1 MRKYNITY
9 SCGHEGR
16 IDSFGKIANREKK
29 VVLIVLCFT
38 IALMFCSCN
47 FLNPILRNESNSK
60 GSYVLC
66 DRQKKILKQEGL
78 PLDYEELD
86 DSQKNAIDSIED
98 IFKYLDKTYPKEKF
112 EYSGYVPY
120 STLEPE
126 HLIVESQ
133 YGEVT
138 VNRYV
143 STYLPNFLSSFD
155 DDFKTV
161 KAADIYATV
170 VDDYLAKKYDT
181 DKYLVDVSVSKYLDD
196 TFDTKTITQNCNGC
210 VYLYVDD
217 SLGLKIFKDISK
229 DLVDFMKN
237 NTGDMLVEAD
247 IELINSSDFSM
258 NISEDFDNGLSTDVI
273 KKHIE
278 YYRND
283 SEEKVYEVKGEWYE
297 IIWFSTNVIRTDNIK
312 TNYEI

>member
-1 MRKYNITY
+1 MVNINVVELIYITLKNTICLCLMNLSIISLIIINYVDWVVSNMRKKIIIFCLFFVISIIFSGCSIPNMILNNRAESHKY
-9 SCGHEGR
+9 SLT
-16 IDSFGKIANREKK
+16 A
-29 VVLIVLCFT
+29 
-38 IALMFCSCN
+38 
-47 FLNPILRNESNSK
+47 
-60 GSYVLC
+60 
-66 DRQKKILKQEGL
+66 RQKQILKQEGL
-78 PLDYEELD
+78 PLDYEKLND
-86 DSQKNAIDSIED
+86 TQKSAIECIED
-98 IFKYLDKTYPKEKF
+98 IFQYLDKTYPKEKF

-143 STYLPNFLSSFD
+143 STDSPGFPSSYD
-155 DDFKTV
+155 DDFKDV
-161 KAADIYATV
+161 KAADVYATV

-196 TFDTKTITQNCNGC
+196 TFDTKTITQNCNCC

-217 SLGLKIFKDISK
+217 SLGLKTFKDISK

-258 NISEDFDNGLSTDVI
+258 NISEEFDNGLSTDVI

-278 YYRND
+278 YYRRD
-283 SEEKVYEVKGEWYE
+283 SEEKVYEVKGE
-297 IIWFSTNVIRTDNIK
+297 
-312 TNYEI
+312 

>member
-1 MRKYNITY
+1 MEWVVNNMKRKVFILCLLFVMSVIFGGCNIPNLILNNKTESYKY
-9 SCGHEGR
+9 SLT
-16 IDSFGKIANREKK
+16 A
-29 VVLIVLCFT
+29 
-38 IALMFCSCN
+38 
-47 FLNPILRNESNSK
+47 
-60 GSYVLC
+60 
-66 DRQKKILKQEGL
+66 RQKQILKQEGL

-86 DSQKNAIDSIED
+86 GSQKNAIDSIED

-120 STLEPE
+120 SSLEPE
-126 HLIVESQ
+126 HLIVESR

-143 STYLPNFLSSFD
+143 STDSPNEPPTFE
-155 DDFKTV
+155 DDFKDV

-196 TFDTKTITQNCNGC
+196 TFDPKTITQNCNGC

-237 NTGDMLVEAD
+237 NTGNLSVEAD

-258 NISEDFDNGLSTDVI
+258 NISEEFDNGLSTDVI

-283 SEEKVYEVKGEWYE
+283 SEEKVYEVKGE
-297 IIWFSTNVIRTDNIK
+297 
-312 TNYEI
+312 

>member
-1 MRKYNITY
+1 MKRKVFILCLLFVM
-9 SCGHEGR
+9 SV
-16 IDSFGKIANREKK
+16 IFGGCSIPN
-29 VVLIVLCFT
+29 LI
-38 IALMFCSCN
+38 
-47 FLNPILRNESNSK
+47 LNNKTESHK
-60 GSYVLC
+60 YTLTA
-66 DRQKKILKQEGL
+66 RQKQILKQEGL
-78 PLDYEELD
+78 PLDYEKLND
-86 DSQKNAIDSIED
+86 TQKSAIECIED

-120 STLEPE
+120 SSLEPE

-143 STYLPNFLSSFD
+143 STDSPNDPPTFK
-155 DDFKTV
+155 DDFKDV

-196 TFDTKTITQNCNGC
+196 TFDTKTITQNCNCC

-258 NISEDFDNGLSTDVI
+258 NISEEFDNGLSTDVI

-278 YYRND
+278 YYRYD
-283 SEEKVYEVKGEWYE
+283 SEEKVYEVKGE
-297 IIWFSTNVIRTDNIK
+297 
-312 TNYEI
+312 

>member
-29 VVLIVLCFT
+29 VVLIVLCFM

-86 DSQKNAIDSIED
+86 DSQKSAIECIED

-120 STLEPE
+120 SSLEPE

-143 STYLPNFLSSFD
+143 STYLPGFPSSFD

-210 VYLYVDD
+210 VSVYVDD
-217 SLGLKIFKDISK
+217 SVGRKIFENIGKDVIN
-229 DLVDFMKN
+229 FMKSK
-237 NTGDMLVEAD
+237 TGKIGVYSN
-247 IELINSSDFSM
+247 IYLINSSDFSM
-258 NISEDFDNGLSTDVI
+258 NLPEEFNNGLSRDVI
-273 KKHIE
+273 KKHIS
-278 YYRND
+278 YYRYD
-283 SEEKVYEVKGEWYE
+283 DGEEKIFRDENE
-297 IIWFSTNVIRTDNIK
+297 
-312 TNYEI
+312 

>member
-1 MRKYNITY
+1 MNLSIISLNIINYVDCVVSNMKKKIIILCLFFVISIIFSGCSIPNMILNNRAESHKYSLT
-9 SCGHEGR
+9 
-16 IDSFGKIANREKK
+16 A
-29 VVLIVLCFT
+29 
-38 IALMFCSCN
+38 
-47 FLNPILRNESNSK
+47 
-60 GSYVLC
+60 
-66 DRQKKILKQEGL
+66 RQKQILKQEGL
-78 PLDYEELD
+78 SLDYEKLN
-86 DSQKNAIDSIED
+86 DSQKSAIECIED

-143 STYLPNFLSSFD
+143 STDSPGFPSSYD

-161 KAADIYATV
+161 KAADVYATV

-196 TFDTKTITQNCNGC
+196 TFDTKTITESCNCC

-258 NISEDFDNGLSTDVI
+258 NISEEFDNGLSTDVI
-273 KKHIE
+273 KRHIS
-278 YYRND
+278 YYRD
-283 SEEKVYEVKGEWYE
+283 KDGKEKFFKY
-297 IIWFSTNVIRTDNIK
+297 
-312 TNYEI
+312 

>member
-1 MRKYNITY
+1 MEWVVNNMKRKVFILCLLFVMSVIFGGCSIPNLILNNKTESYKY
-9 SCGHEGR
+9 SLT
-16 IDSFGKIANREKK
+16 A
-29 VVLIVLCFT
+29 
-38 IALMFCSCN
+38 
-47 FLNPILRNESNSK
+47 
-60 GSYVLC
+60 
-66 DRQKKILKQEGL
+66 RQKQILKQEGL
-78 PLDYEELD
+78 PLDYEKLN
-86 DSQKNAIDSIED
+86 DSQKSAIECIED

-143 STYLPNFLSSFD
+143 STDSPNDPPTFK
-155 DDFKTV
+155 DDFKDV

-170 VDDYLAKKYDT
+170 VDNYLAKKYDT
-181 DKYLVDVSVSKYLDD
+181 DKYFVDVSVSKYLDD
-196 TFDTKTITQNCNGC
+196 TFDTKTITESCNCC

-229 DLVDFMKN
+229 DIVDFMKN

-258 NISEDFDNGLSTDVI
+258 DLPEEFRNGSLSSDS
-273 KKHIE
+273 KLKHIR
-278 YYRND
+278 YYRRD
-283 SEEKVYEVKGEWYE
+283 GKEKVYEVKG
-297 IIWFSTNVIRTDNIK
+297 K
-312 TNYEI
+312 

>member
-1 MRKYNITY
+1 MSVIFGGCSIPNLILNNKTESYKYSLT
-9 SCGHEGR
+9 
-16 IDSFGKIANREKK
+16 A
-29 VVLIVLCFT
+29 
-38 IALMFCSCN
+38 
-47 FLNPILRNESNSK
+47 
-60 GSYVLC
+60 
-66 DRQKKILKQEGL
+66 RQKQILKQEGL

-86 DSQKNAIDSIED
+86 DTQKSAIECIED

-143 STYLPNFLSSFD
+143 STDSPNDPPTFK
-155 DDFKTV
+155 DDFKDV

-196 TFDTKTITQNCNGC
+196 TFDTKTIAQNCNGC
-210 VYLYVDD
+210 VSVYVDD
-217 SLGLKIFKDISK
+217 SVGRKIFENIGKDVIN
-229 DLVDFMKN
+229 FMKSK
-237 NTGDMLVEAD
+237 TGKIGVYSN
-247 IELINSSDFSM
+247 IYLINSSDFSM
-258 NISEDFDNGLSTDVI
+258 NLPEEFRNGALSSDS
-273 KKHIE
+273 KLKHIR
-278 YYRND
+278 YYRRD
-283 SEEKVYEVKGEWYE
+283 GKEKVYEVKG
-297 IIWFSTNVIRTDNIK
+297 K
-312 TNYEI
+312 

>member
-1 MRKYNITY
+1 MKRKLFILCLLFVM
-9 SCGHEGR
+9 SV
-16 IDSFGKIANREKK
+16 IFGGCSIPN
-29 VVLIVLCFT
+29 LI
-38 IALMFCSCN
+38 
-47 FLNPILRNESNSK
+47 LNNKTESHK
-60 GSYVLC
+60 YTLTA
-66 DRQKKILKQEGL
+66 RQKQILKQEGL

-86 DSQKNAIDSIED
+86 GSQKNAIDSIED

-120 STLEPE
+120 SSLEPE

-181 DKYLVDVSVSKYLDD
+181 DKYLVDVYASEYLDD
-196 TFDTKTITQNCNGC
+196 TYDTKTITEKCDCNVN
-210 VYLYVDD
+210 VYVNDE
-217 SLGLKIFKDISK
+217 LGMNVFENISK
-229 DLVDFMKN
+229 DMVNFMKN
-237 NTGDMLVEAD
+237 KTGSLPVSSSVY
-247 IELINSSDFSM
+247 LINRSDFSM
-258 NISEDFDNGLSTDVI
+258 DLPEEFMNGLSSNVI
-273 KKHIE
+273 KKHIKFN
-278 YYRND
+278 RRLNG
-283 SEEKVYEVKGEWYE
+283 EEKVYEVKGE
-297 IIWFSTNVIRTDNIK
+297 
-312 TNYEI
+312 

>member
-1 MRKYNITY
+1 MEWVVNNMKRKVFILCLLFVMSVVFGGCSIPNLILNNKTESYKY
-9 SCGHEGR
+9 SLT
-16 IDSFGKIANREKK
+16 A
-29 VVLIVLCFT
+29 
-38 IALMFCSCN
+38 
-47 FLNPILRNESNSK
+47 
-60 GSYVLC
+60 
-66 DRQKKILKQEGL
+66 RQKKILKQEGL

-86 DSQKNAIDSIED
+86 DSQKSAIECIED

-120 STLEPE
+120 SSLEPE

-196 TFDTKTITQNCNGC
+196 TFDTKTITQNCNCC
-210 VYLYVDD
+210 VSLYVDD

-283 SEEKVYEVKGEWYE
+283 SEEKVYEVKGE
-297 IIWFSTNVIRTDNIK
+297 
-312 TNYEI
+312 

>member
-1 MRKYNITY
+1 MNLSIISLIIINYVDWVVSNMRKKIIILCLFFVISIIFSGCSIPNMILNNRAESHKY
-9 SCGHEGR
+9 SLT
-16 IDSFGKIANREKK
+16 A
-29 VVLIVLCFT
+29 
-38 IALMFCSCN
+38 
-47 FLNPILRNESNSK
+47 
-60 GSYVLC
+60 
-66 DRQKKILKQEGL
+66 RQKQILKQEGL
-78 PLDYEELD
+78 PLDYEKLND
-86 DSQKNAIDSIED
+86 TQKSAIECIED
-98 IFKYLDKTYPKEKF
+98 IFQYLDKTYPKEKF

-143 STYLPNFLSSFD
+143 STDSPGFPSSYD
-155 DDFKTV
+155 DDFKDV

-196 TFDTKTITQNCNGC
+196 TFDTKTITQNCNCC

-258 NISEDFDNGLSTDVI
+258 NISEEFDNGLSTDVI

-278 YYRND
+278 YYRRD
-283 SEEKVYEVKGEWYE
+283 SEEKVYEVKGE
-297 IIWFSTNVIRTDNIK
+297 
-312 TNYEI
+312 

>member
-1 MRKYNITY
+1 MEWVVNNMKRKVFILCLLFVM
-9 SCGHEGR
+9 SV
-16 IDSFGKIANREKK
+16 IFGGCSIPN
-29 VVLIVLCFT
+29 LI
-38 IALMFCSCN
+38 
-47 FLNPILRNESNSK
+47 LNNNTESHK
-60 GSYVLC
+60 YTLTA
-66 DRQKKILKQEGL
+66 RQKQILKQEGL
-78 PLDYEELD
+78 PLDYEKLND
-86 DSQKNAIDSIED
+86 TQKSAIECIED

-143 STYLPNFLSSFD
+143 STDSPNDPPTFK
-155 DDFKTV
+155 DDFKDV

-196 TFDTKTITQNCNGC
+196 TFDTKTIAQNCNCC

-217 SLGLKIFKDISK
+217 SLGLKVFKDISK

-258 NISEDFDNGLSTDVI
+258 NISEEFDNGLSTDVI

-278 YYRND
+278 YYRRD
-283 SEEKVYEVKGEWYE
+283 GKEKVYVVKGE
-297 IIWFSTNVIRTDNIK
+297 
-312 TNYEI
+312 

>member
-1 MRKYNITY
+1 MEWVVNNMKRKVFILCLLFVMSVVFGGCSIPNLILNNKTESYKY
-9 SCGHEGR
+9 SL
-16 IDSFGKIANREKK
+16 SA
-29 VVLIVLCFT
+29 
-38 IALMFCSCN
+38 
-47 FLNPILRNESNSK
+47 
-60 GSYVLC
+60 
-66 DRQKKILKQEGL
+66 RQKKILKQEGL
-78 PLDYEELD
+78 PLDYEKLD
-86 DSQKNAIDSIED
+86 DMQKSAIECIED

-196 TFDTKTITQNCNGC
+196 TFDTKTIAQNCNGC
-210 VYLYVDD
+210 VSVYVDD
-217 SLGLKIFKDISK
+217 SVGRKIFENIGKDVIN
-229 DLVDFMKN
+229 FMKCK
-237 NTGDMLVEAD
+237 TGKIGVYSN
-247 IELINSSDFSM
+247 IYLINSSDFSM
-258 NISEDFDNGLSTDVI
+258 NLPEEFRNGALSSDS
-273 KKHIE
+273 KLKHIR
-278 YYRND
+278 YYRRD
-283 SEEKVYEVKGEWYE
+283 GKEKVYEVKDE
-297 IIWFSTNVIRTDNIK
+297 
-312 TNYEI
+312 

>member
-1 MRKYNITY
+1 MEWVVNNMKRKLFILCLLLVM
-9 SCGHEGR
+9 SV
-16 IDSFGKIANREKK
+16 IFGGCSIPN
-29 VVLIVLCFT
+29 LI
-38 IALMFCSCN
+38 
-47 FLNPILRNESNSK
+47 LNNKTESHI
-60 GSYVLC
+60 YTLTA
-66 DRQKKILKQEGL
+66 RQKQILKQEGL

-86 DSQKNAIDSIED
+86 GSQKNAIDSIED

-143 STYLPNFLSSFD
+143 STDSPNDPPTFK
-155 DDFKTV
+155 DDFKDV

-196 TFDTKTITQNCNGC
+196 TFDTKTIAQNCYGC
-210 VYLYVDD
+210 VSVYVDD
-217 SLGLKIFKDISK
+217 SVGRKIFENIGKDVIN
-229 DLVDFMKN
+229 FMKSK
-237 NTGDMLVEAD
+237 TGKTGVYSN
-247 IELINSSDFSM
+247 IYLINSSDFSM
-258 NISEDFDNGLSTDVI
+258 NLLEEFRNGTLNSDS
-273 KKHIE
+273 KLKHIR
-278 YYRND
+278 YYRRD
-283 SEEKVYEVKGEWYE
+283 GKEKVYVVKG
-297 IIWFSTNVIRTDNIK
+297 D
-312 TNYEI
+312 

>member
-1 MRKYNITY
+1 MNLSIISLNIINYVDCVVSNMKKKIIILCLFFVISIIFSGCSIPNMILNNRAESHKYSLT
-9 SCGHEGR
+9 
-16 IDSFGKIANREKK
+16 A
-29 VVLIVLCFT
+29 
-38 IALMFCSCN
+38 
-47 FLNPILRNESNSK
+47 
-60 GSYVLC
+60 
-66 DRQKKILKQEGL
+66 RQKQILKQEGL
-78 PLDYEELD
+78 PLDYEKLN
-86 DSQKNAIDSIED
+86 DSQKSAIECIED

-143 STYLPNFLSSFD
+143 STDSPGFPSSYD

-161 KAADIYATV
+161 KAADVYATV

-196 TFDTKTITQNCNGC
+196 TFDTKTITESCNCC

-258 NISEDFDNGLSTDVI
+258 NISEEFDNGLSTDVI
-273 KKHIE
+273 KRHIS
-278 YYRND
+278 YYRD
-283 SEEKVYEVKGEWYE
+283 KDGKEKFFKY
-297 IIWFSTNVIRTDNIK
+297 
-312 TNYEI
+312 

>member
-1 MRKYNITY
+1 MKRKVFILCLLFVMSVIFGGCSIPNLILNNKTESYKY
-9 SCGHEGR
+9 SLT
-16 IDSFGKIANREKK
+16 A
-29 VVLIVLCFT
+29 
-38 IALMFCSCN
+38 
-47 FLNPILRNESNSK
+47 
-60 GSYVLC
+60 
-66 DRQKKILKQEGL
+66 RQKQILKQEGL

-86 DSQKNAIDSIED
+86 DTQKSAIECIED
-98 IFKYLDKTYPKEKF
+98 IFKYLEKTYPKEKF

-120 STLEPE
+120 SSLEPE

-196 TFDTKTITQNCNGC
+196 TFDTKTIAQNCNGC
-210 VYLYVDD
+210 VSVYVDD
-217 SLGLKIFKDISK
+217 SVGRKIFENIGKDVIN
-229 DLVDFMKN
+229 FMKSK
-237 NTGDMLVEAD
+237 TGKIGVYSN
-247 IELINSSDFSM
+247 IYLINSSDFSM
-258 NISEDFDNGLSTDVI
+258 NLPEEFRNGSLSSDS
-273 KKHIE
+273 KLKHIR
-278 YYRND
+278 YYRRD
-283 SEEKVYEVKGEWYE
+283 GKEKVYEVKGKWYE
-297 IIWFSTNVIRTDNIK
+297 IIWFSTNVIRTDNIYILLYYYYNFL
-312 TNYEI
+312 TFIFIFYFII

>member
-1 MRKYNITY
+1 MKRKVFILCLLFVMSVVFGGCSIPNLILNNKTESYKY
-9 SCGHEGR
+9 SLT
-16 IDSFGKIANREKK
+16 A
-29 VVLIVLCFT
+29 
-38 IALMFCSCN
+38 
-47 FLNPILRNESNSK
+47 
-60 GSYVLC
+60 
-66 DRQKKILKQEGL
+66 RQKKILKQEGL

-86 DSQKNAIDSIED
+86 DSQKSAIECIED

-143 STYLPNFLSSFD
+143 STDSPNDPPTFK
-155 DDFKTV
+155 DDFKDV

-196 TFDTKTITQNCNGC
+196 TFDTKTIAQNCNGC
-210 VYLYVDD
+210 VSVYVDD
-217 SLGLKIFKDISK
+217 SVGRKIFENIGKDVIN
-229 DLVDFMKN
+229 FMKSK
-237 NTGDMLVEAD
+237 TGKIGVYSN
-247 IELINSSDFSM
+247 IYLINSSDFSM
-258 NISEDFDNGLSTDVI
+258 NLPEEFRNGALSSDS
-273 KKHIE
+273 KLKHIR
-278 YYRND
+278 YYRRD
-283 SEEKVYEVKGEWYE
+283 GEEKVYEVKGKWYE

>member
-1 MRKYNITY
+1 MEWVVNSMKRKVFILCLLYVMSVIFGGCSIPNLILTNKTESYKY
-9 SCGHEGR
+9 SLT
-16 IDSFGKIANREKK
+16 A
-29 VVLIVLCFT
+29 
-38 IALMFCSCN
+38 
-47 FLNPILRNESNSK
+47 
-60 GSYVLC
+60 
-66 DRQKKILKQEGL
+66 RQKQILKQEGL
-78 PLDYEELD
+78 PLDYEKLND
-86 DSQKNAIDSIED
+86 TQKSAIECIED

-143 STYLPNFLSSFD
+143 STDSPNEPPTFE
-155 DDFKTV
+155 DDFKDV

-196 TFDTKTITQNCNGC
+196 TFDPKTITQNCNGC

-237 NTGDMLVEAD
+237 NTGNLSVEAD

-258 NISEDFDNGLSTDVI
+258 NISEEFDNGLSTDVI

-283 SEEKVYEVKGEWYE
+283 SEEKVYEVKGE
-297 IIWFSTNVIRTDNIK
+297 
-312 TNYEI
+312 

>member
-1 MRKYNITY
+1 MGKYNITY
-9 SCGHEGR
+9 SCRHEGR
-16 IDSFGKIANREKK
+16 IESFGKIANREKK
-29 VVLIVLCFT
+29 AVLIVLCFT
-38 IALMFCSCN
+38 IALVFCSCN
-47 FLNPILRNESNSK
+47 FINPILRNESNSK
-60 GSYVLC
+60 GSYMLS

-78 PLDYEELD
+78 PLDYEKLND
-86 DSQKNAIDSIED
+86 TQKSAIECIED

-112 EYSGYVPY
+112 KYSGYVPY

-143 STYLPNFLSSFD
+143 TTDSPDKPPTFK
-155 DDFKTV
+155 DDFKDV

-196 TFDTKTITQNCNGC
+196 TFDTKTITQNCNCC

-258 NISEDFDNGLSTDVI
+258 NISEEFDNGLSTDVI

-283 SEEKVYEVKGEWYE
+283 SEEKVYEVKGE
-297 IIWFSTNVIRTDNIK
+297 
-312 TNYEI
+312 

>member
-1 MRKYNITY
+1 MGKYNITY
-9 SCGHEGR
+9 SCRHEGR

-29 VVLIVLCFT
+29 AVLIVLCFM

-47 FLNPILRNESNSK
+47 FLNPILRNDSNSK

-86 DSQKNAIDSIED
+86 GSQKNAIDSIED

-120 STLEPE
+120 SSLEPE

-143 STYLPNFLSSFD
+143 STYLPNLLSSFD

-161 KAADIYATV
+161 KAADVYATV

-181 DKYLVDVSVSKYLDD
+181 DKYLVDVYVGEYLDD
-196 TFDTKTITQNCNGC
+196 TYDTKTITEKCNCC

-237 NTGDMLVEAD
+237 NTGDLSVEAD

-278 YYRND
+278 FYRRD
-283 SEEKVYEVKGEWYE
+283 GKEKVYEVKRE
-297 IIWFSTNVIRTDNIK
+297 
-312 TNYEI
+312 

>member
-1 MRKYNITY
+1 MKRKVFILCLLFVMSVIFGGCSIPNLILNNKTESYKY
-9 SCGHEGR
+9 SLT
-16 IDSFGKIANREKK
+16 A
-29 VVLIVLCFT
+29 
-38 IALMFCSCN
+38 
-47 FLNPILRNESNSK
+47 
-60 GSYVLC
+60 
-66 DRQKKILKQEGL
+66 RQKQILKQEGL

-86 DSQKNAIDSIED
+86 DTQKSAIECIED

-143 STYLPNFLSSFD
+143 STDSPNDPPTFK
-155 DDFKTV
+155 DDFKDV

-196 TFDTKTITQNCNGC
+196 TFDTKTIAQNCNGC
-210 VYLYVDD
+210 VSVYVDD
-217 SLGLKIFKDISK
+217 SVGRKIFENIGKDVIN
-229 DLVDFMKN
+229 FMKSK
-237 NTGDMLVEAD
+237 TGKIGVYSN
-247 IELINSSDFSM
+247 IYLINSSDFSM
-258 NISEDFDNGLSTDVI
+258 NLPEEFRNGALSSDS
-273 KKHIE
+273 KLKHIR
-278 YYRND
+278 YYRRD
-283 SEEKVYEVKGEWYE
+283 GKEKVYEVKG
-297 IIWFSTNVIRTDNIK
+297 K
-312 TNYEI
+312 

>member
-1 MRKYNITY
+1 MSVIFGGCSIPNLILNNKTESYKYSLT
-9 SCGHEGR
+9 
-16 IDSFGKIANREKK
+16 A
-29 VVLIVLCFT
+29 
-38 IALMFCSCN
+38 
-47 FLNPILRNESNSK
+47 
-60 GSYVLC
+60 
-66 DRQKKILKQEGL
+66 RQKQILKQEGL

-86 DSQKNAIDSIED
+86 DMQKSAIECIED

-120 STLEPE
+120 SSLEPE

-138 VNRYV
+138 VNKYV
-143 STYLPNFLSSFD
+143 STDSPNDPPTFK
-155 DDFKTV
+155 DDFKDV
-161 KAADIYATV
+161 KAADIYATE
-170 VDDYLAKKYDT
+170 
-181 DKYLVDVSVSKYLDD
+181 YLDD
-196 TFDTKTITQNCNGC
+196 TFDPKTITQNCNGC

-237 NTGDMLVEAD
+237 NTGDLSVEAD

-278 YYRND
+278 FYRRD
-283 SEEKVYEVKGEWYE
+283 GKEKVYEVKG
-297 IIWFSTNVIRTDNIK
+297 K
-312 TNYEI
+312 